1 MMQSSLLLRIFS
13 PHPIF
18 NFVNIVR
25 FSTYLFL
32 QYGLDGCIIQ
42 AWKYKFSQNSFS
54 GARRKGVRWMHTE
67 QYERDSLTG
76 LLSYTSFQ
84 KAVALYTEV
93 DPKGMENGKYAM
105 LCFNLQRFKVINDL
119 FGSDGGDKLLLYVAK
134 QIERLGGENC
144 LASRTHSDH
153 FCLFIPI
160 TDDSLPGRLDAFTE
174 TIENCAPDFEIICH
188 VGVYVT
194 NRSDIRPD
202 GMIARALLACSFVK
216 EAVDKRYIYYNPS
229 MRTQL
234 LLEQEIINNMGKALE
249 EEHFKVYYQP
259 QYNHTTGQLVG
270 AEALVRWLHPT
281 RGIISPGVF
290 IPVLEKNNF
299 IVKLDLF
306 VFEKTCALLRRMI
319 DEKVQ
324 PVPLSVNVS
333 RLDILYP
340 DMPEQMEAIRRKYDV
355 PVEWLRVE
363 ITESAIMDGIE
374 KLTSFIEKMHKLGFN
389 VEMDDFGSGYSS
401 LNMLKNLDLDTL
413 KLDMRLLSDEGSS
426 KNNGAVILTGLVR
439 MAKWLGLP
447 IIGEGVEH
455 KEQADFLASI
465 GCSYVQGFLY
475 SRPIPEEDFFETVKN
490 QSIGEIKPPMQLIE
504 NMNSAQFWNPMSIET
519 LIFNSYVGG
528 AAVMEYR
535 NGRVDLVRVNKKFIK
550 ELGEDLTEEDV
561 LKWQPF
567 DFMDDKNRQIMLDTV
582 HLVIKTNE
590 EQECETWSQTPIHH
604 KPICM
609 RVSMRMIGNSS
620 DNVMF
625 YILIRNVTTEK
636 NTMCDMVR
644 REKLFRAASEQV
656 NIYYWEYDIKTKKMS
671 PCFRCMRDLGLPEE
685 VTDYPESAIEQHVIS
700 PEGAE
705 RYRVL
710 MQSIDAG
717 LASAEAVIPL
727 TDDHIPFRIRYTTE
741 FDEQGNPVKAYGS
754 AVPAGE

>member
-1 MMQSSLLLRIFS
+1 MLKE
-13 PHPIF
+13 P
-18 NFVNIVR
+18 
-25 FSTYLFL
+25 
-32 QYGLDGCIIQ
+32 
-42 AWKYKFSQNSFS
+42 
-54 GARRKGVRWMHTE
+54 
-67 QYERDSLTG
+67 YERDSLTG

-84 KAVALYTEV
+84 KAVALYADI

-119 FGSDGGDKLLLYVAK
+119 FGSDGGDKLLLFVAG
-134 QIERLGGENC
+134 QIEKLGGEGS
-144 LASRTHSDH
+144 LATRTHSDH

-160 TDDSLPGRLDAFTE
+160 RDDSLPRRLDEFSNI
-174 TIENCAPDFEIICH
+174 IENCAPDFEVICH
-188 VGVYVT
+188 IGVYVT

-216 EAVDKRYIYYNPS
+216 ESVDKRYIYYNTS

-249 EEHFKVYYQP
+249 EEHFKVYYQS

-363 ITESAIMDGIE
+363 ITESAMLDGIE

-475 SRPIPEEDFFETVKN
+475 SRPIPEEEFFELVKR
-490 QSIGEIKPPMQLIE
+490 QRVGEIKPPMQLIE

-519 LIFNSYVGG
+519 LIFNNYVGG

-535 NGRVDLVRVNKKFIK
+535 NRRLDLVRINKKFIQ
-550 ELGEDLTEEDV
+550 ELGENLTEEDV

-567 DFMDDKNRQIMLDTV
+567 DNMDEQNKNILLETAERAIRTDS
-582 HLVIKTNE
+582 
-590 EQECETWSQTPIHH
+590 EQECETWSLSPVS
-604 KPICM
+604 KEPICV
-609 RVSMRMIGNSS
+609 RVSMRMIANSS

-625 YILIRNVTTEK
+625 YILIRNITKEK
-636 NTMCDMVR
+636 NSQLESIQN
-644 REKLFRAASEQV
+644 EKLFRAASEQV
-656 NIYYWEYDIKTKKMS
+656 NIYYWQYDIRTKEMK
-671 PCFRCMRDLGLPEE
+671 PCFRCMRDLGLPKL
-685 VTDYPESAIEQHVIS
+685 VCNYPESAIESHVIS
-700 PEGAE
+700 PKGAE

-741 FDEQGNPVKAYGS
+741 FDKDGNPIRAYGS
-754 AVPAGE
+754 AVPAE

>member
-1 MMQSSLLLRIFS
+1 
-13 PHPIF
+13 
-18 NFVNIVR
+18 
-25 FSTYLFL
+25 
-32 QYGLDGCIIQ
+32 
-42 AWKYKFSQNSFS
+42 
-54 GARRKGVRWMHTE
+54 MHTE

-119 FGSDGGDKLLLYVAK
+119 FGSDGGDKLLLFVAK

-160 TDDSLPGRLDAFTE
+160 TDDSLPGRLDAFSE
-174 TIENCAPDFEIICH
+174 TIENCAPDFEVICH

-475 SRPIPEEDFFETVKN
+475 SRPIPEEDFFEMVKN

-567 DFMDDKNRQIMLDTV
+567 DFMDDKNRQILLDTV

-700 PEGAE
+700 PESAE

>member
-1 MMQSSLLLRIFS
+1 
-13 PHPIF
+13 
-18 NFVNIVR
+18 
-25 FSTYLFL
+25 
-32 QYGLDGCIIQ
+32 
-42 AWKYKFSQNSFS
+42 
-54 GARRKGVRWMHTE
+54 MHTE

-119 FGSDGGDKLLLYVAK
+119 FGSDGGDKLLLFVAK

-174 TIENCAPDFEIICH
+174 TIENCAPDFEVICH

-363 ITESAIMDGIE
+363 ITETA
-374 KLTSFIEKMHKLGFN
+374 
-389 VEMDDFGSGYSS
+389 
-401 LNMLKNLDLDTL
+401 
-413 KLDMRLLSDEGSS
+413 
-426 KNNGAVILTGLVR
+426 
-439 MAKWLGLP
+439 
-447 IIGEGVEH
+447 
-455 KEQADFLASI
+455 
-465 GCSYVQGFLY
+465 
-475 SRPIPEEDFFETVKN
+475 
-490 QSIGEIKPPMQLIE
+490 LIE
-504 NMNSAQFWNPMSIET
+504 
-519 LIFNSYVGG
+519 
-528 AAVMEYR
+528 
-535 NGRVDLVRVNKKFIK
+535 D
-550 ELGEDLTEEDV
+550 
-561 LKWQPF
+561 
-567 DFMDDKNRQIMLDTV
+567 
-582 HLVIKTNE
+582 
-590 EQECETWSQTPIHH
+590 
-604 KPICM
+604 
-609 RVSMRMIGNSS
+609 
-620 DNVMF
+620 
-625 YILIRNVTTEK
+625 
-636 NTMCDMVR
+636 
-644 REKLFRAASEQV
+644 
-656 NIYYWEYDIKTKKMS
+656 
-671 PCFRCMRDLGLPEE
+671 
-685 VTDYPESAIEQHVIS
+685 PESLRSLILWRALKSSPPSLKKCISWASMWKWTISAAAI
-700 PEGAE
+700 P
-705 RYRVL
+705 
-710 MQSIDAG
+710 
-717 LASAEAVIPL
+717 P
-727 TDDHIPFRIRYTTE
+727 
-741 FDEQGNPVKAYGS
+741 
-754 AVPAGE
+754 